1 MRKKYNLSTCMV
13 ACDEQRL
20 SFFLGLDGGGSWF
33 QMVGI
38 ITYITEVMA
47 IQKLS
52 DTQLYK
58 MHMARDL

>member
-52 DTQLYK
+52 DTQL
-58 MHMARDL
+58 